1 MDQLEQALLMSADP
15 SYAEAVQLLRT
26 EHILEEDQVNFLI
39 QR

>member
-15 SYAEAVQLLRT
+15 SYAEAIQLLRT